1 MPILARI
8 FLVLGSVGML
18 LAVAFGAFGAHALK
32 NTLTPER
39 MAVYETAVNY
49 HFYHALGLL
58 AVGVMALHIPES
70 AVLRWA
76 GILMIAGVLLF
87 SGSLYALSLSGHRW
101 LGAITPFG
109 GLAFLTA
116 WLLFAVAIVRAD

>member
-8 FLVLGSVGML
+8 LLASGSVGML
-18 LAVAFGAFGAHALK
+18 LAVMFGAFGAHALK
-32 NTLTPER
+32 NTLAPER